1 MFSTECRRFFSLPMC
16 RLYKWYNSK
25 ISLSFLCLAG
35 FFPRSVR
42 FCYSA
47 VITSNHEFQLAWIM
61 LTEKNR
67 HQQHLNVRR
76 ACTFGVSV
84 RFFSSVGTQFLFI
97 LFSIDSIT
105 NHWLTLANESEKK
118 YGTMLRNWQRRARI
132 RFQMKNAC
140 WITCL
145 CMNDSVYEKKY
156 DNECMDV
163 NRILIF
169 PYISI
174 AHFFRFLSLS
184 LFIVTD
190 RISNNTYVSSVTP
203 FFPEYR
209 NKTWS
214 KMIHLLS
221 GRNWKRRKSC
231 LSTNDN

>member
-1 MFSTECRRFFSLPMC
+1 
-16 RLYKWYNSK
+16 
-25 ISLSFLCLAG
+25 
-35 FFPRSVR
+35 
-42 FCYSA
+42 
-47 VITSNHEFQLAWIM
+47 M

-145 CMNDSVYEKKY
+145 CMNDSVYEKKKY